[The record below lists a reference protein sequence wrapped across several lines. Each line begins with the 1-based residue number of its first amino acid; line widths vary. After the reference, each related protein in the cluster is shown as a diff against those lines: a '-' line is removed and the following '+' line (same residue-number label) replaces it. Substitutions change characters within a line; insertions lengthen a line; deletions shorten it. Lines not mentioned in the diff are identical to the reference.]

1 MKTSSQITIVLMA
14 AVATQ
19 VQAASLKGRP
29 KAFSISRN
37 SDVSSDGTITYNSVD
52 VDTTVGWIDAS
63 SGEFVTPDEGV
74 YRFTFT
80 ANVLCPPK
88 TDCTGEVSIVA
99 NDQVIAKSHE
109 VNTNFDFGELSF
121 FHFLIK
127 LLSRI
132 GTTTICFSYQNP
144 TTINEPGRGTIS
156 LNVLAKLKASQH
168 VKVEWKGTIGGYLK
182 GDGKSIIFTGEK
194 L

>member
-1 MKTSSQITIVLMA
+1 MA

-63 SGEFVTPDEGV
+63 SGEFVTPDKGV

-80 ANVLCPPK
+80 ANVLCPAK

-99 NDQVIAKSHE
+99 DDNVIAE
-109 VNTNFDFGELSF
+109 
-121 FHFLIK
+121 
-127 LLSRI
+127 
-132 GTTTICFSYQNP
+132 
-144 TTINEPGRGTIS
+144 
-156 LNVLAKLKASQH
+156 LKASQH
-168 VKVEWKGTIGGYLK
+168 VKVEWKGTIGAYLK
-182 GDGKSIIFTGEK
+182 GDDKSIIF
-194 L
+194 

>member
-1 MKTSSQITIVLMA
+1 MRTTSHLTIALVA
-14 AVATQ
+14 AIAAQ
-19 VQAASLKGRP
+19 VQAGSLRGGP
-29 KAFSISRN
+29 KAFSVSRN

-63 SGEFVTPDEGV
+63 SGEFVTPDNGV

-109 VNTNFDFGELSF
+109 VSTNFDFGELSF
-121 FHFLIK
+121 FPL
-127 LLSRI
+127 
-132 GTTTICFSYQNP
+132 
-144 TTINEPGRGTIS
+144 
-156 LNVLAKLKASQH
+156 
-168 VKVEWKGTIGGYLK
+168 
-182 GDGKSIIFTGEK
+182 
-194 L
+194 